1 MKSNNY
7 KCIIYKD
14 NKYILHIYNVYLIEK
29 HLREVYM
36 KSYILK
42 NVDPKL
48 WQEVKILA
56 IKKRTTIR
64 ELIIELLE
72 QAVKKGG
79 IDI

>member
-1 MKSNNY
+1 
-7 KCIIYKD
+7 
-14 NKYILHIYNVYLIEK
+14 
-29 HLREVYM
+29 M

-42 NVDPKL
+42 NVNPEL

-72 QAVKKGG
+72 KAVREYK
-79 IDI
+79 D